1 MKKEVTRGSMTSI
14 QRRNFRI
21 NVTEGALFVAGGAFI
36 SSQTVLPALVAK
48 LGGSNVAVGSVA
60 VILWVGLFLPQIF
73 SARVV
78 ETLCWKKPW
87 AIRFGAIQRV
97 IVLLM
102 GVLVLLFGADR
113 PGLALAGFLTLFA
126 LNQIMLGV
134 TTPGW
139 FDLFAKV
146 TPPTR
151 RGRLVGTRNSIGG
164 VAAFFCGLVL
174 TWLLATLEFPLSF
187 GIAFF
192 CAFILQLGSIIVQ
205 FKLVE
210 EEPSVVR
217 GQRPISRFLRD
228 LPRIVQGNREFREFL
243 VASAFLVLATMPVGF
258 FTVYGLKEF
267 NADES
272 AVGTFTLVMVA
283 IQVVSAIVNG
293 HIADH
298 YGHKVALVCA
308 ATSMFCAS
316 VWALVAP
323 SLAWFTLVYM
333 FLGVNL
339 GSELMIRYNMSIEYG
354 PIAQRP
360 TYVGLMNTVLA
371 PLYLSSLAGAW
382 ISDLLGY
389 KTVFLTGSIFSVIG
403 IAYLVTRVKDPR
415 TIATA
420 LVPPSPQPS
429 KVE

>member
-1 MKKEVTRGSMTSI
+1 MRDEVTRGSMTPT

-36 SSQTVLPALVAK
+36 SSQTVLPAFVAK

-78 ETLCWKKPW
+78 ETLPWKKPW
-87 AIRFGAIQRV
+87 AIRFGALQRIV
-97 IVLLM
+97 VLLM
-102 GVLVLLFGADR
+102 GILVLLFGEDR
-113 PGLALAGFLTLFA
+113 PGLALAGFLILLA

-164 VAAFFCGLVL
+164 VAAFLCGLVL
-174 TWLLATLEFPLSF
+174 TWLLATLEFPLNF

-192 CAFILQLGSIIVQ
+192 CAFVLQLGSIVFQ
-205 FKLVE
+205 LRLVE
-210 EEPSVVR
+210 EEPSAVR
-217 GQRPISRFLRD
+217 EQKPVFRFLRD
-228 LPRIVQGNREFREFL
+228 LPQIVQENREFREFL
-243 VASAFLVLATMPVGF
+243 VASAFLILATMPVGF
-258 FTVYGLKEF
+258 FTVYGLKQF
-267 NADES
+267 AADES
-272 AVGTFTLVMVA
+272 TVGTFTLVMVA
-283 IQVVSAIVNG
+283 IQVVSAVVNG

-298 YGHKVALVCA
+298 YGHKVALVCT
-308 ATSMFCAS
+308 ATSLLCAS
-316 VWALVAP
+316 VWALAAP

-333 FLGVNL
+333 FLGINL

-371 PLYLSSLAGAW
+371 PLYLSSLAGGW
-382 ISDLLGY
+382 ISDVFGY
-389 KTVFLTGSIFSVIG
+389 KTVFLVGSIFSVIG

-415 TIATA
+415 AIATT
-420 LVPPSPQPS
+420 LMPVNQEPSGV
-429 KVE
+429 K